1 MSFEKSK
8 QLHERSTRSLAGG
21 VSSNIRLGERPT
33 PLFLQCGKG
42 AHLIDADGNDY
53 VDYMLGQ
60 GPDIFGHSPSFV
72 IEAVTRAM
80 EQGITHAGQH
90 EKSQKGSSL
99 PLTLNLKNVSAT
111 ICHDRSDRSEENT
124 LVPGIM

>member
-33 PLFLQCGKG
+33 PLFFQRGEG

-60 GPDIFGHSPSFV
+60 GPDIFGHSPSFA

-90 EKSQKGSSL
+90 EKGVK
-99 PLTLNLKNVSAT
+99 SAV
-111 ICHDRSDRSEENT
+111 DS
-124 LVPGIM
+124 